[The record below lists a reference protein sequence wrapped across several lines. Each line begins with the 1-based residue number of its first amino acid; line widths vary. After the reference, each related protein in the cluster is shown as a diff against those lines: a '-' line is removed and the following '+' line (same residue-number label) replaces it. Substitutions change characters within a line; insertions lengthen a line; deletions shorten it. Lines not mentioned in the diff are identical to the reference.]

1 MYPLLFM
8 PFSSDSKEYLED
20 LPVSY
25 DLKCSETFGE
35 GAMNVTI
42 SEARRIGGEPVYS
55 VAITSVKVVLTLII
69 ISATD
74 FPLFEHFDVG
84 AVAGDVWPDSGGE
97 RGGGGDSRPDH
108 QGLDHQEAHEGGGES
123 GGDSHQTRQK

>member
-55 VAITSVKVVLTLII
+55 VAITSVKVVLRLII

-74 FPLFEHFDVG
+74 LPLFEQFDVG

-97 RGGGGDSRPDH
+97 RGGGG
-108 QGLDHQEAHEGGGES
+108 G
-123 GGDSHQTRQK
+123 

>member
-1 MYPLLFM
+1 
-8 PFSSDSKEYLED
+8 
-20 LPVSY
+20 
-25 DLKCSETFGE
+25 
-35 GAMNVTI
+35 MNVTI

-55 VAITSVKVVLTLII
+55 VAITSVKVGLRLII

-74 FPLFEHFDVG
+74 LPLFEPFDVE